1 MADNNNNPLPVSL
14 IEKLHFATQR
24 GMYAMEKELF
34 LVKKVPT
41 F

>member
-1 MADNNNNPLPVSL
+1 MADNNNPLPVSL

-34 LVKKVPT
+34 FVKKVLK